1 MRALSEEIGLEVEI
15 EEQLGSNEYV
25 ASQPEVGKVRKQVN
39 YFLAKAEY
47 KELNLEKK
55 GGLDDAQ
62 WFKVAD
68 ILDLNFYEDILPIV
82 TKAITHLVAKK
93 TA

>member
-1 MRALSEEIGLEVEI
+1 
-15 EEQLGSNEYV
+15 V
-25 ASQPEVGKVRKQVN
+25 ASHPELGKVRKQVT
-39 YFLAKAEY
+39 YFLAKAPY
-47 KELNLEKK
+47 KELSLEKK

-82 TKAITHLVAKK
+82 TKAVTMLVARR
-93 TA
+93 

>member
-1 MRALSEEIGLEVEI
+1 MESDYEELT
-15 EEQLGSNEYV
+15 
-25 ASQPEVGKVRKQVN
+25 
-39 YFLAKAEY
+39 LA
-47 KELNLEKK
+47 NK

-82 TKAITHLVAKK
+82 TKAVTLLVGRSKRK
-93 TA
+93 